1 MPVVRRAIF
10 LEDWGS
16 VDSTNDRRCL
26 TPRVAIGTSLNGVD
40 AVETLLRRTC
50 SVIPHAHT
58 QAHTLRSHTHITP
71 RPKER
76 QRARTPALPLPALER
91 EDAAVAQRQSWVVVL
106 SAKPWGF
113 SGAEIERERKRSCG
127 GRLYKKP
134 RRVPAK
140 PCVVIVVSGLRGS
153 GMLDK
158 TEIVVVVQTRPR
170 MRPRTDRRKERE
182 RETSVSGVVA
192 SSHVRVQRRRSAR
205 LSPRAGGQSEAASTG
220 ARHGPL
226 FRSAA
231 AAAIRRQRD
240 PVHRPFTTS
249 ATPPSLPPP
258 HHPESEGER
267 ERIKGVE
274 NERVRRPIRE
284 NETVSAV
291 VARRAL
297 LFSRSEQVCGA
308 AAAGVQERQHHA
320 VGDRVRVAPAPM
332 PSAAGFSA
340 TTAGS
345 PPLTL
350 LRRRWRLQ
358 CGARRRR
365 HAGVGGGR

>member
-1 MPVVRRAIF
+1 MGRYFGRR
-10 LEDWGS
+10 
-16 VDSTNDRRCL
+16 RRY
-26 TPRVAIGTSLNGVD
+26 GV
-40 AVETLLRRTC
+40 
-50 SVIPHAHT
+50 SGIPCIVPS
-58 QAHTLRSHTHITP
+58 QP
-71 RPKER
+71 RP
-76 QRARTPALPLPALER
+76 
-91 EDAAVAQRQSWVVVL
+91 
-106 SAKPWGF
+106 
-113 SGAEIERERKRSCG
+113 
-127 GRLYKKP
+127 
-134 RRVPAK
+134 
-140 PCVVIVVSGLRGS
+140 
-153 GMLDK
+153 
-158 TEIVVVVQTRPR
+158 
-170 MRPRTDRRKERE
+170 
-182 RETSVSGVVA
+182 
-192 SSHVRVQRRRSAR
+192 
-205 LSPRAGGQSEAASTG
+205 
-220 ARHGPL
+220 
-226 FRSAA
+226 
-231 AAAIRRQRD
+231 
-240 PVHRPFTTS
+240 
-249 ATPPSLPPP
+249 PPSLPPRRTIRRAR
-258 HHPESEGER
+258 ERER

-350 LRRRWRLQ
+350 LRRRWQLQ